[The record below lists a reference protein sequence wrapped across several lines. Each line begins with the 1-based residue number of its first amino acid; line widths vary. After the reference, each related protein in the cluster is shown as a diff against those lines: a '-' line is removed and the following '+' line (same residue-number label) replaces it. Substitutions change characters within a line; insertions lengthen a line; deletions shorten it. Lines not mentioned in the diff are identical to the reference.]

1 MTVDSSLRFSHK
13 FSAGFQ
19 ERLENGLGIVEI
31 VVNDVDQEER
41 IHDICDELA

>member
-1 MTVDSSLRFSHK
+1 MTVDGSLRFSQK

-31 VVNDVDQEER
+31 IMNDVD
-41 IHDICDELA
+41 